1 MSEAKWYILHTF
13 SGYEKKVADNI
24 RKVVENRNLQHLI
37 EDVMVPIDQ
46 DEEENQEAVTA
57 EGGEAEAQQSSSSDA
72 AESSGE
78 AAEGKRTKGKSKAK
92 SKSSGNKTYP
102 SYVFV
107 KMVMTD
113 ESWYICRNTR
123 GCTGFVG
130 PGSKPVPLTDEEV
143 AHLGVIQKPAET
155 TFKAGDLVKIV
166 SGSLKDFEGTVKEV
180 DEAAGTAVVTVSMFG
195 KATPTTLDLNIIQK
209 IN

>member
-37 EDVMVPIDQ
+37 EDVMVPIDP
-46 DEEENQEAVTA
+46 DEEEDSVQSA
-57 EGGEAEAQQSSSSDA
+57 EGDAEVQQNASA
-72 AESSGE
+72 E
-78 AAEGKRTKGKSKAK
+78 AAEPSEEAEQGKKSKSKSKAK

-143 AHLGVIQKPAET
+143 AHLGVVQKPAEA
-155 TFKAGDLVKIV
+155 TFKAGDLVKII

-180 DEAAGTAVVTVSMFG
+180 DEAAGKAVVTVSMFG
-195 KATPTTLDLNIIQK
+195 KATPTTLEFSIIQK

>member
-46 DEEENQEAVTA
+46 DEEENEVASA
-57 EGGEAEAQQSSSSDA
+57 EGGDAEAKQDGSAEA
-72 AESSGE
+72 AESSE
-78 AAEGKRTKGKSKAK
+78 ASEGKKSKSKAK

-143 AHLGVIQKPAET
+143 AHLGVVQKPAEA

>member
-24 RKVVENRNLQHLI
+24 KKVVENRNLQHLI
-37 EDVMVPIDQ
+37 EEVMVPTETVT
-46 DEEENQEAVTA
+46 EEH
-57 EGGEAEAQQSSSSDA
+57 
-72 AESSGE
+72 
-78 AAEGKRTKGKSKAK
+78 EGKTKSYESKI
-92 SKSSGNKTYP
+92 YP
-102 SYVFV
+102 SYVYV

-130 PGSKPVPLTDEEV
+130 PGSKPIPLTDEEV
-143 AHLGVIQKPAET
+143 ANLGVVRKPAEVAVA
-155 TFKAGDLVKIV
+155 KGDLVTIV
-166 SGSLKDFEGTVKEV
+166 SGNLEGLEGTVAEI

-195 KATPTTLDLNIIQK
+195 RETPATLDLTSIQK

>member
-46 DEEENQEAVTA
+46 DEEENDGVSA
-57 EGGEAEAQQSSSSDA
+57 EGGDAEAQQDSSAEA
-72 AESSGE
+72 AESSEE
-78 AAEGKRTKGKSKAK
+78 ASEGKKSKSKSKAK

-143 AHLGVIQKPAET
+143 AHLGVVQKPAEA